1 MLVTALI
8 SEILEELRRSS
19 TGLHIFRR
27 ILGFL
32 RSLTV
37 FRFIDFLEL
46 FIPENEIQILIQFLI
61 FGPFYRTLSKL
72 LKTIHFSRIL
82 KGMTPVTL
90 LPHLFNLLSEIKI
103 DRKCHFLEL
112 LRNGTPAFE
121 VILRLSIPSLT
132 ITFLL
137 YSL

>member
-1 MLVTALI
+1 LRITVLM
-8 SEILEELRRSS
+8 SKILEELRRSRS
-19 TGLHIFRR
+19 GLHNFRR

-32 RSLTV
+32 WSLTV
-37 FRFIDFLEL
+37 FRFINFLEL
-46 FIPENEIQILIQFLI
+46 FIPKNEIQILIQFLI

-72 LKTIHFSRIL
+72 LKAIHFSRIL
-82 KGMTPVTL
+82 KRMTPVRL
-90 LPHLFNLLSEIKI
+90 LPHLFYLLSKIKI
-103 DRKCHFLEL
+103 NRKGHFLEL
-112 LRNGTPAFE
+112 LRNSTPAFE